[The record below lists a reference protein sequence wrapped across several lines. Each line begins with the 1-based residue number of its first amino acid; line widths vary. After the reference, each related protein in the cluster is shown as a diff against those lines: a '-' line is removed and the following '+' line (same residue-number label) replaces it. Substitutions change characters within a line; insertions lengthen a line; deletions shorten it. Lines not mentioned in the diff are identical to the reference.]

1 MEENKTIK
9 ERVDIAAKNLNARN
23 VFYSNSNDLI
33 TLASQGIATSLYIEL
48 FGVAPQIAIENTSIH
63 HLGRRPDGLFD
74 KDGDSIQE
82 DPSKKALKFQ
92 FIGTTFEDYCYSNNY
107 ANPNKIGEELKEKI
121 SLILT
126 EILHKDGDNYIQFA
140 EIFRERFILDGG
152 VIIDFQY
159 KDMKSSNVTVTV
171 FAEKR
176 ALADEIAKEFSIFQT
191 LFKE

>member
-1 MEENKTIK
+1 M
-9 ERVDIAAKNLNARN
+9 
-23 VFYSNSNDLI
+23 
-33 TLASQGIATSLYIEL
+33 
-48 FGVAPQIAIENTSIH
+48 
-63 HLGRRPDGLFD
+63 
-74 KDGDSIQE
+74 
-82 DPSKKALKFQ
+82 
-92 FIGTTFEDYCYSNNY
+92 
-107 ANPNKIGEELKEKI
+107 
-121 SLILT
+121 ILT